1 MNYRRQGGFLQFE
14 EDTFTKNAE
23 TRGKFFHEVSILMN
37 FYRLSRKLR
46 VWK

>member
-1 MNYRRQGGFLQFE
+1 MNYRRQGGLFQFE

-23 TRGKFFHEVSILMN
+23 TRSNFFHEVSILMN
-37 FYRLSRKLR
+37 FYRLSLKLR